1 MAEGPLVHHYAR
13 QLADV
18 LEGEAVKVEFG
29 IKRLAGEGAS
39 FTGSTLERVDPHGK
53 QFRIRFSDGRLIL
66 VHLLM
71 WGSWGIYTPG
81 EEWEKPRDRAR
92 LVLRTADHEVVA
104 FSGPVI
110 QLMGSEELADSKWG
124 GLGPDPLRDDFSR
137 EEVNRRMDRHPN
149 RDVGAVLLDQRVLSG
164 VGNILRNEILF
175 RASVH
180 PTRKVCELA
189 DQEREQVLDW
199 TEELMRRW
207 LEEMGGKQSW
217 TRVYRRS
224 GKACP
229 RCGATIEY
237 FRNAGRR
244 AYACPECQR

>member
-1 MAEGPLVHHYAR
+1 MAEGPLVHHYAH
-13 QLADV
+13 QLAEL
-18 LEGEAVKVEFG
+18 LEGEPVEVEFG
-29 IKRLAGEGAS
+29 IKRLEGEGAS
-39 FTGSTLERVDPHGK
+39 FDGTAVVAVDPHGK

-71 WGSWGIYTPG
+71 WGSWGIYTLG
-81 EEWEKPRDRAR
+81 AEWEKPRDRAR
-92 LVLRTADHEVVA
+92 LVLRTHAREVVA
-104 FSGPVI
+104 FSAPVI
-110 QLMGSEELADSKWG
+110 QLMDAEELTDSKWG

-137 EEVNRRMDRHPN
+137 EEVHRRMGRHPDH
-149 RDVGAVLLDQRVLSG
+149 DVGDVLLDQRVLAG

-175 RASVH
+175 GARVH

-189 DQEREQVLDW
+189 EEEREQILDW
-199 TEELMRRW
+199 TERLMRQW
-207 LEEMGGKQSW
+207 LEEMGGKQGW

-237 FRNAGRR
+237 FKNAGRR
-244 AYACPECQR
+244 ASACPKCQR